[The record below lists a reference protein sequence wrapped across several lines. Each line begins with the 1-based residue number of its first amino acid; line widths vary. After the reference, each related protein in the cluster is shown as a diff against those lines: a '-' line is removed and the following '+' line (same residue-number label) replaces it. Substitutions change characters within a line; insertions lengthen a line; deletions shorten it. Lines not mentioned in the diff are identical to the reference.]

1 MGCGGEA
8 PRAGEGFD
16 QPPCI
21 WRGYN
26 ARVSNRGERILVVDD
41 EAGIRATLSGI
52 LEDEGY
58 AVAAVGTA
66 AEATARLQAE
76 AFDAVLLDLWLPD
89 RDGLELLSE
98 MREQPVIVI
107 SGHGNVEAAV
117 RATRLGAYDF
127 LEKPLSL
134 SRVLLTV
141 QNALERGRLERE
153 LRQLSDRLGRAE
165 PLLGGSPSMVRLK
178 GEIATAAPSDSRILI
193 LGENGTG
200 KELVARQIHRLSARR
215 QGPFVEVNC
224 AAIPE
229 DLIESELF
237 GHVRGAFTGA
247 VGDRPG
253 RFEQADGGTLF
264 LDEIADM
271 SLKTQARVLRVLQE
285 QRFERVGGATTIR
298 VDVRVLAATNKDLG
312 EEIRLGRFR
321 EDLYFR
327 LAVIP
332 LRVPPLRERA
342 EDVPALVA
350 HFIALFAHELKRRP
364 KAVDRQAMARLREYT
379 WPGNVREL
387 RNLVERMMIM
397 APGDTVGAA
406 DLTPAIR
413 GTGAEANGN
422 SPATG
427 TRGASVAPGSDAA
440 ENAAAASGGGP
451 PGADGAPNGAEDGAR
466 GPWDADYPTL
476 RDARAAFERHYIERK
491 LAQLDGNVSRTALA
505 LGLERSNLYRKM
517 RAYGVEVERGSGA
530 AAADASDVADAAD
543 LEREGGGE
551 EDDDLAAHGPKD
563 PDGRHGSD
571 GPDGPDG
578 SHAADGAQGSQGS
591 PVSNGAHGPDGG
603 HGADGDPGSDGAHAS
618 RGSEGTGAA
627 DAAADADADGGTD
640 ATEGAAGGNGR
651 TAHL

>member
-1 MGCGGEA
+1 M
-8 PRAGEGFD
+8 R
-16 QPPCI
+16 Q
-21 WRGYN
+21 
-26 ARVSNRGERILVVDD
+26 RGERILVVDD
-41 EAGIRATLSGI
+41 EAGIRSTLSGI

-58 AVAAVGTA
+58 AVVAVGTA
-66 AEATARLQAE
+66 AEATSRLGAE

-98 MREQPVIVI
+98 LHDQPVIVI
-107 SGHGNVEAAV
+107 SGHGNVDTAI

-134 SRVLLTV
+134 SRVLVTV

-153 LRQLSDRLGRAE
+153 LRQLSDRLVRAE
-165 PLLGGSPSMVRLK
+165 PLLGGSAAMQRLRLDLN
-178 GEIATAAPSDSRILI
+178 TAAPSDSRILI

-247 VGDRPG
+247 VSDRPG

-285 QRFERVGGATTIR
+285 QRFERVGGGATIR
-298 VDVRVLAATNKDLG
+298 VDVRVLAATNKELE

-321 EDLYFR
+321 EDLFFR

-332 LRVPPLRERA
+332 LRVPPLRQRA
-342 EDVPALVA
+342 DDVPALAA
-350 HFIALFAHELKRRP
+350 HFVALFAFELKRRP
-364 KAVDRQAMARLREYT
+364 KTFEREAMAHLKEYS

-397 APGDTVGAA
+397 VPGESITAA
-406 DLTPAIR
+406 DLTAAIR
-413 GTGAEANGN
+413 GGGAAAGGQLANGGG
-422 SPATG
+422 S
-427 TRGASVAPGSDAA
+427 APGSA
-440 ENAAAASGGGP
+440 
-451 PGADGAPNGAEDGAR
+451 
-466 GPWDADYPTL
+466 
-476 RDARAAFERHYIERK
+476 ARALWEADHASLREARHAFEKHFIERK
-491 LAQLDGNVSRTALA
+491 LAEMEGNVSRTAQA

-517 RAYGVEVERGSGA
+517 RGYGIEVERGQGA
-530 AAADASDVADAAD
+530 PLDTPANAP
-543 LEREGGGE
+543 
-551 EDDDLAAHGPKD
+551 HGAPA
-563 PDGRHGSD
+563 G
-571 GPDGPDG
+571 
-578 SHAADGAQGSQGS
+578 
-591 PVSNGAHGPDGG
+591 NGANTAPAGP
-603 HGADGDPGSDGAHAS
+603 AANAAEPAAPAAS
-618 RGSEGTGAA
+618 Q
-627 DAAADADADGGTD
+627 
-640 ATEGAAGGNGR
+640 AGGPARPG
-651 TAHL
+651 ASAASQAGGVKPPHL